1 VARTVSRLAR
11 AVTAPPRVPRDNAGM
26 TNPDFTLDRA
36 RLAHLVAT
44 ASHAEVDAR
53 LAALHVTYHARP
65 LDHVRVHV
73 EWLRVLVARRA
84 YARAVFH
91 AFAGFVVAA
100 PASLV
105 QRYTGLVVPAFAE
118 RR

>member
-1 VARTVSRLAR
+1 
-11 AVTAPPRVPRDNAGM
+11 M
-26 TNPDFTLDRA
+26 TNPELSLDRA

-44 ASHAEVDAR
+44 ATPAEVDAH
-53 LAALHVTYHARP
+53 LAALHVKYHARP

-73 EWLRVLVARRA
+73 AWLRVHLSRKAYLRA
-84 YARAVFH
+84 LGH

-100 PASLV
+100 PASIL
-105 QRYTGLVVPAFAE
+105 QRYTGLVVPAFAP